1 MKNFEVINLAETLT
15 AYAQQ
20 LKSLKGAKFANCI
33 IKNSDLL
40 GKESKTILDSR
51 KIEDSYK
58 EYETKRVELCEKF
71 SNKNEDG
78 TPKKKSI
85 TSQSFE
91 YDIDLT
97 NTEFISAIDALKD
110 EYKDVLKLQDEH
122 QLDFNKFLED
132 ESTLELIKISID
144 SVDDA
149 ISVELFSA
157 IKSFIID

>member
-78 TPKKKSI
+78 TPKKKS
-85 TSQSFE
+85 S
-91 YDIDLT
+91 
-97 NTEFISAIDALKD
+97 TEFISAIDALKD

>member
-1 MKNFEVINLAETLT
+1 MKNLEIINLAETLT

-58 EYETKRVELCEKF
+58 EYETKRLELCEKF
-71 SNKNEDG
+71 AEKEENGK
-78 TPKKKSI
+78 PKKKSI
-85 TSQSFE
+85 NAQNFE
-91 YDIDLT
+91 YVIDST
-97 NTEFISAIDALKD
+97 NTEFISSIDKLRE
-110 EYKDVLKLQDEH
+110 EYKDILKLQDEH
-122 QLDFNKFLED
+122 QLDFNKFLDE
-132 ESTLELIKISID
+132 ESTIELFKINID
-144 SVDDA
+144 NVDDA